1 MSLEN
6 FKPLHKFLICID
18 SDGCALDSMTVK
30 HEKCFGPAFIKTF
43 NLEDFEF
50 KCMEYWLNINL
61 YSKTRGINRFLGLH
75 KALHYVNDNF
85 KKIEELD
92 KFDEYIKKSKTY
104 SNQSLVDYMQIYDSN
119 ILHKCL
125 AWSNLTN
132 KLINELKDEEIK
144 LFKNVLDSVKDCA
157 LKADICVVSSANKEA
172 LEKEWSRL
180 GLIDYI
186 SVLCSQNEGTKEK
199 CIRELSKHYNM
210 ENVLMVG
217 DAMLDLDAANSNHVY
232 FYPILVRHE
241 NSSWK
246 NLKSYLDL
254 FYANEY
260 RYCQKKLIEKFEN
273 NFEL

>member
-6 FKPLHKFLICID
+6 FKPRYKFLLCVD
-18 SDGCALDSMTVK
+18 SDGCAVDSMTVK

-43 NLEDFEF
+43 NLEEFES

-61 YSKTRGINRFLGLH
+61 YSKTRGINRFLGLN

-85 KKIEELD
+85 RKVEELD
-92 KFDEYIKKSKTY
+92 KFDEYLEKSKTY
-104 SNQSLVDYMQIYDSN
+104 SNQSLIDYIDRHDST

-125 AWSNLTN
+125 EWSNLTN
-132 KLINELKDEEIK
+132 KMISELKDEEIK
-144 LFKNVLDSVKDCA
+144 LFKHVETTLKECS

-172 LEKEWSRL
+172 LLKEWTRL

-199 CIRELSKHYNM
+199 CIKELSRYYNAS
-210 ENVLMVG
+210 EVLMIG
-217 DAMLDLDAANSNHVY
+217 DAMLDLDAAKNNHVY
-232 FYPILVRHE
+232 FYPILVRNE

-254 FYANEY
+254 FYMNEY
-260 RYCQKKLIEKFEN
+260 RYCQNKLIEKFEN
-273 NFEL
+273 NFEN